1 MYDPKTRLVKL
12 LDFGIATDTQA
23 SSDERLTRAGFF
35 VGTLAFWI
43 SAIASIAAAYMMV
56 ARIKNL
62 IRAALAL
69 TTVLGGVALMYAL
82 LGADFLAVAQ
92 LVVYVGAIM
101 VLIIFAIFMTP
112 GQIDVPGLVGTGQR
126 LGAMAV
132 AIGVGAISVW
142 VVVITP
148 WKVRDSLLD
157 IPTAESLGGLMLTRY
172 VLPFEIASLLLTV
185 ALIGAIV
192 IARED

>member
-1 MYDPKTRLVKL
+1 VLGSTDPFTTFVATLV
-12 LDFGIATDTQA
+12 
-23 SSDERLTRAGFF
+23 
-35 VGTLAFWI
+35 FWFA
-43 SAIASIAAAYMMV
+43 AITSIVAAYLMV

-69 TTVLGGVALMYAL
+69 TTVLGGVAMMYAI
-82 LGADFLAVAQ
+82 LGADFLAVTQ
-92 LVVYVGAIM
+92 LVIYVGAVM

-112 GQIDVPGLVGTGQR
+112 GQIDVPGLVGLGQKV
-126 LGAMAV
+126 GAFLVSA
-132 AIGVGAISVW
+132 GVGVVSVW
-142 VVVITP
+142 VVTTTP
-148 WKVRDSLLD
+148 WRVRETLPDF
-157 IPTAESLGGLMLTRY
+157 PTAESIGGLMLTRY

>member
-1 MYDPKTRLVKL
+1 VLGTSDPFT
-12 LDFGIATDTQA
+12 T
-23 SSDERLTRAGFF
+23 F

-43 SAIASIAAAYMMV
+43 SAIASIVAAYMMV
-56 ARIKNL
+56 FSIRNL

-112 GQIDVPGLVGTGQR
+112 GQIDVPGLVGQGQR
-126 LGAMAV
+126 LGALLVSV
-132 AIGVGAISVW
+132 AVGAVSVY
-142 VVVITP
+142 VVITTP
-148 WKVRDSLLD
+148 WRTRDTLLD
-157 IPTAESLGGLMLTRY
+157 IPTAESIGGLMLTRY

-192 IARED
+192 IAREE

>member
-1 MYDPKTRLVKL
+1 MIGLGTTDPFT
-12 LDFGIATDTQA
+12 T
-23 SSDERLTRAGFF
+23 F
-35 VGTLAFWI
+35 VGSVAFWVG
-43 SAIASIAAAYMMV
+43 ALASIIAAYLMV
-56 ARIKNL
+56 FRIRNL
-62 IRAALAL
+62 VRSALAL
-69 TTVLGGVALMYAL
+69 TTVLGGVAIMYAL
-82 LGADFLAVAQ
+82 LGADFLAISQ

-112 GQIDVPGLVGTGQR
+112 AQIDVPGLVGTAQNA
-126 LGAMAV
+126 GALLV
-132 AIGVGAISVW
+132 AFGVGVISVF
-142 VVVITP
+142 VVITTP
-148 WKVRDSLLD
+148 WKVRDAVLD

>member
-1 MYDPKTRLVKL
+1 MLGTTDPFT
-12 LDFGIATDTQA
+12 T
-23 SSDERLTRAGFF
+23 F
-35 VGTLAFWI
+35 VGTLAFWV
-43 SAIASIAAAYMMV
+43 SANASITAAYMMV
-56 ARIKNL
+56 FNIRNL

-112 GQIDVPGLVGTGQR
+112 GQIDTPGLVGQGQR
-126 LGAMAV
+126 LGALLVSLSVLAV
-132 AIGVGAISVW
+132 SW
-142 VVVITP
+142 FVIVTTP
-148 WKVRDSLLD
+148 WKIRDTLLD
-157 IPTAESLGGLMLTRY
+157 IPTAESIGGLMLTRY

-192 IARED
+192 IAREE

>member
-1 MYDPKTRLVKL
+1 VLGTTDPFITFV
-12 LDFGIATDTQA
+12 AT
-23 SSDERLTRAGFF
+23 
-35 VGTLAFWI
+35 VAFWVT
-43 SAIASIAAAYMMV
+43 AIASIAAAYMMV
-56 ARIKNL
+56 FTIRNL
-62 IRAALAL
+62 IRSALAL

-112 GQIDVPGLVGTGQR
+112 GQIDVPGLVGAAQR
-126 LGAMAV
+126 VGALLV
-132 AIGVGAISVW
+132 AIAVGVISVW
-142 VVVITP
+142 VVIFTP
-148 WKVRDSLLD
+148 WRVRDTLLD
-157 IPTAESLGGLMLTRY
+157 IPTAESIGGLMLTRY

-192 IARED
+192 IAREE

>member
-1 MYDPKTRLVKL
+1 VLGSTDPFTTFVATLSFWVTA
-12 LDFGIATDTQA
+12 IATIT
-23 SSDERLTRAGFF
+23 
-35 VGTLAFWI
+35 
-43 SAIASIAAAYMMV
+43 AAYMMV
-56 ARIKNL
+56 FTIRNL
-62 IRAALAL
+62 IRSALAL

-126 LGAMAV
+126 IGALLVSIAV
-132 AIGVGAISVW
+132 GVLSVW
-142 VVVITP
+142 VVIFQP
-148 WKVRDSLLD
+148 WKIRDTLQEM
-157 IPTAESLGGLMLTRY
+157 PTAESIGGLLLTRY

-192 IARED
+192 IAREE

>member
-1 MYDPKTRLVKL
+1 MLGTDP
-12 LDFGIATDTQA
+12 FAT
-23 SSDERLTRAGFF
+23 FI
-35 VGTLAFWI
+35 GTLAFWI
-43 SAIASIAAAYMMV
+43 TAITSIAAAYMMV

-92 LVVYVGAIM
+92 LVIYIGAVM

-112 GQIDVPGLVGTGQR
+112 GQIDVPGLVGTSQR
-126 LGAMAV
+126 LGALLVSA
-132 AIGVGAISVW
+132 GVLVVSVY
-142 VVVITP
+142 VVIATP
-148 WKVRDSLLD
+148 WRLRDSLLD
-157 IPTAESLGGLMLTRY
+157 IPTAESIGGLMLTRY

>member
-1 MYDPKTRLVKL
+1 MLGSTDPFTIFV
-12 LDFGIATDTQA
+12 ATV
-23 SSDERLTRAGFF
+23 S
-35 VGTLAFWI
+35 FWI
-43 SAIASIAAAYMMV
+43 TAIASIAAAYMMV
-56 ARIKNL
+56 FTIRNL

-126 LGAMAV
+126 VGALLVAV
-132 AIGVGAISVW
+132 AVGIISVW
-142 VVVITP
+142 VVVFTP
-148 WKVRDSLLD
+148 WQVRTSLTD
-157 IPTAESLGGLMLTRY
+157 MPTAESIGGLLLTRY

-192 IARED
+192 IAREE

>member
-1 MYDPKTRLVKL
+1 VL
-12 LDFGIATDTQA
+12 A
-23 SSDERLTRAGFF
+23 SNDSFTTF

>member
-1 MYDPKTRLVKL
+1 
-12 LDFGIATDTQA
+12 
-23 SSDERLTRAGFF
+23 
-35 VGTLAFWI
+35 
-43 SAIASIAAAYMMV
+43 MMV
-56 ARIKNL
+56 FTIRNL

-82 LGADFLAVAQ
+82 LAADFLAVAQ

-126 LGAMAV
+126 
-132 AIGVGAISVW
+132 VGALLVSIAVGVISVW
-142 VVVITP
+142 VVIFEP
-148 WKVRDSLLD
+148 WKVRDTLLD
-157 IPTAESLGGLMLTRY
+157 MPTAESIGGLLLTRY

-192 IARED
+192 IAREE

>member
-1 MYDPKTRLVKL
+1 VLGTTDPFT
-12 LDFGIATDTQA
+12 T
-23 SSDERLTRAGFF
+23 F
-35 VGTLAFWI
+35 VGTVAFWV
-43 SAIASIAAAYMMV
+43 SAVASIAAAYMMV
-56 ARIKNL
+56 FAIRNL

-69 TTVLGGVALMYAL
+69 TTVLGGVALMYVL

-92 LVVYVGAIM
+92 LVIYVGAVM

-112 GQIDVPGLVGTGQR
+112 GQIDVPGPVGAGQR
-126 LGAMAV
+126 VGAMLVSLAV
-132 AIGVGAISVW
+132 LLISVY
-142 VVVITP
+142 VVITTP
-148 WKVRDSLLD
+148 WRMRDSLLD
-157 IPTAESLGGLMLTRY
+157 IPTAESIGGLMLTRY

>member
-1 MYDPKTRLVKL
+1 VLGTNDP
-12 LDFGIATDTQA
+12 FAT
-23 SSDERLTRAGFF
+23 F

-43 SAIASIAAAYMMV
+43 AAITSIAAAYMMV
-56 ARIKNL
+56 ASIKNL
-62 IRAALAL
+62 IRSALAL
-69 TTVLGGVALMYAL
+69 TTVLGGVAIMYAI
-82 LGADFLAVAQ
+82 LGADYLAISQ

-112 GQIDVPGLVGTGQR
+112 GQIDVPGLVGTAQNAGAVIVS
-126 LGAMAV
+126 LG
-132 AIGVGAISVW
+132 IGAISVF
-142 VVVITP
+142 VVITTL
-148 WKVRDSLLD
+148 WKVRDAVLD

>member
-1 MYDPKTRLVKL
+1 LLGTTDP
-12 LDFGIATDTQA
+12 FAT
-23 SSDERLTRAGFF
+23 F
-35 VGTLAFWI
+35 VGTVAFWI
-43 SAIASIAAAYMMV
+43 TAISSIVAAYMMV
-56 ARIKNL
+56 FNIRNL

-82 LGADFLAVAQ
+82 LGADFLAIAQ
-92 LVVYVGAIM
+92 LVVYVGAVM

-112 GQIDVPGLVGTGQR
+112 GQIDDPGLVGRGQR
-126 LGAMAV
+126 
-132 AIGVGAISVW
+132 VGALLVSAGVLVISVY
-142 VVVITP
+142 VLGIATP
-148 WKVRDSLLD
+148 WNIQTTLSDM
-157 IPTAESLGGLMLTRY
+157 PTAASIGGLMLTQY

>member
-1 MYDPKTRLVKL
+1 VLGTTDPFT
-12 LDFGIATDTQA
+12 T
-23 SSDERLTRAGFF
+23 F
-35 VGTLAFWI
+35 VGTLAFWV
-43 SAIASIAAAYMMV
+43 SAIASIVAAYMMV
-56 ARIKNL
+56 FSIRNL

-92 LVVYVGAIM
+92 LVIYVGAVM

-126 LGAMAV
+126 
-132 AIGVGAISVW
+132 VGALLVSLAVMLVSVY
-142 VVVITP
+142 VVITTP
-148 WKVRDSLLD
+148 WKVRESLLD
-157 IPTAESLGGLMLTRY
+157 IPTAESIGGLMLTRY

-185 ALIGAIV
+185 ALIAAIV
-192 IARED
+192 IAR